1 MERAVSK
8 YAPYLYVLLRV
19 VAGLLFAC
27 HGAQKLFGAF
37 GGIGGQPGTSM
48 PLFSLMGF
56 AGCNEASP
64 QQAAG
69 YHKEGH
75 CL

>member
-1 MERAVSK
+1 MILPHQMLTPDA
-8 YAPYLYVLLRV
+8 L
-19 VAGLLFAC
+19 
-27 HGAQKLFGAF
+27 Q
-37 GGIGGQPGTSM
+37 GG
-48 PLFSLMGF
+48 
-56 AGCNEASP
+56 NEASP

>member
-1 MERAVSK
+1 MRARKVIARSSLFIWVIACGSLVSS
-8 YAPYLYVLLRV
+8 AQ
-19 VAGLLFAC
+19 
-27 HGAQKLFGAF
+27 HGGAE
-37 GGIGGQPGTSM
+37 PKSENRY
-48 PLFSLMGF
+48 PLITCEELQRL
-56 AGCNEASP
+56 NEASP

>member
-1 MERAVSK
+1 VAESFFHTLKTELIYLEDFDTHEQAQTAVFE
-8 YAPYLYVLLRV
+8 Y
-19 VAGLLFAC
+19 
-27 HGAQKLFGAF
+27 
-37 GGIGGQPGTSM
+37 
-48 PLFSLMGF
+48 
-56 AGCNEASP
+56 NEASP

>member
-1 MERAVSK
+1 MDEDLAGSGRGPNHRAF
-8 YAPYLYVLLRV
+8 LE
-19 VAGLLFAC
+19 GLLWLE
-27 HGAQKLFGAF
+27 HRLE
-37 GGIGGQPGTSM
+37 GGLAWNATD
-48 PLFSLMGF
+48 
-56 AGCNEASP
+56 NEASP

>member
-1 MERAVSK
+1 MTFDDLFTQICELLQRQSRVS
-8 YAPYLYVLLRV
+8 YWVLKRRFDL
-19 VAGLLFAC
+19 
-27 HGAQKLFGAF
+27 
-37 GGIGGQPGTSM
+37 SDDD
-48 PLFSLMGF
+48 
-56 AGCNEASP
+56 NEASP

>member
-1 MERAVSK
+1 MDSGALCSN
-8 YAPYLYVLLRV
+8 V
-19 VAGLLFAC
+19 VGES
-27 HGAQKLFGAF
+27 
-37 GGIGGQPGTSM
+37 QPI
-48 PLFSLMGF
+48 FK
-56 AGCNEASP
+56 ANEASP